1 MNMISVCVS
10 LRTVRMTSIVQ
21 LIANDVSSDGILQ
34 SLKLSTQMFGRFWLL
49 RRNICVL
56 DYLVN

>member
-1 MNMISVCVS
+1 MNMIG
-10 LRTVRMTSIVQ
+10 
-21 LIANDVSSDGILQ
+21 ANDVSSDGILQ